1 MRDRRQGMGDEREDR
16 RQGIG
21 DGTEDRGWDRR
32 QEAGNK
38 G

>member
-1 MRDRRQGMGDEREDR
+1 MRDRRQGMGDGREDR